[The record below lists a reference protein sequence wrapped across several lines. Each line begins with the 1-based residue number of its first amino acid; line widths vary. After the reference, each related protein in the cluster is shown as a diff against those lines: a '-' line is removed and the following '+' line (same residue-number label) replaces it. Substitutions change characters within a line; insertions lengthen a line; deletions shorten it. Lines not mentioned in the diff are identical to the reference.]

1 MNKKVV
7 FPLAVQIVLYA
18 LLFLNLPQLSFVS
31 TFAKPLRAIIKT
43 VSRVCPDMLKS
54 TVQSLS
60 DLLDLS
66 NPAGGLLTSLLAF
79 TLLAAAG
86 YAGYKYFIEGR
97 EYASYPGGNAP
108 AGSTSDDPW
117 LLPQNPIL
125 LIALS
130 IGGTGSLVT
139 GIFMFTE
146 DGTMPIWW
154 VSLFMTIPAIVVAI
168 YVWGREYN
176 QEMDSAYFA
185 NRIMVLTLIAGAAGI
200 SGVLYSGIIRMVC
213 LILLVFSVYKKLA
226 RFLDAQGYQAM
237 HALRMAGMIS
247 LFFPVAV
254 FVTALTAIILLH
266 DHGSKVSLVFALVS
280 SLVLLGALLFG
291 IILSIMGSIR
301 LRRSIFLGRWGR
313 LGAVCLIIHAASVL
327 LPSLWGFGD
336 LVGFLAGVTGWA
348 LITYALRVEEVRENI
363 AAGAQMVPPPVKK
376 LS

>member
-1 MNKKVV
+1 
-7 FPLAVQIVLYA
+7 
-18 LLFLNLPQLSFVS
+18 
-31 TFAKPLRAIIKT
+31 
-43 VSRVCPDMLKS
+43 MLKS

-79 TLLAAAG
+79 TLLAAVG

-97 EYASYPGGNAP
+97 AYASYPGGNAP
-108 AGSTSDDPW
+108 AGSTTDDPW
-117 LLPQNPIL
+117 LLPKNLIL

-139 GIFMFTE
+139 GVFMFTE

-176 QEMDSAYFA
+176 HEVDSAYFA

-200 SGVLYSGIIRMVC
+200 SGVPYSGIIRMVC
-213 LILLVFSVYKKLA
+213 LILLVFSVYQKLS
-226 RFLDAQGYQAM
+226 RFLDASGYQGM

-247 LFFPVAV
+247 LFLPVAV
-254 FVTALTAIILLH
+254 VVTALTAVILLH
-266 DHGSKVSLVFALVS
+266 DHGSWVSLVFAVVFTI
-280 SLVLLGALLFG
+280 VLLGAFLLG
-291 IILSIMGSIR
+291 IILSILGAIR

-313 LGAVCLIIHAASVL
+313 LGAVCLIIHAASAL

-336 LVGFLAGVTGWA
+336 LAGFLSGVTGWA

-363 AAGAQMVPPPVKK
+363 AAGAQMVPPPIKK